1 MNKYDNFVLRKYNY
15 DNLNVKIWVNV
26 ENKELVKCLIS
37 HWKKKETILLFL
49 TVEIN
54 GEMPKI
60 GVEGMD
66 EFS

>member
-1 MNKYDNFVLRKYNY
+1 MF
-15 DNLNVKIWVNV
+15 NLA
-26 ENKELVKCLIS
+26 L
-37 HWKKKETILLFL
+37 KKKETILLFL

-60 GVEGMD
+60 GVEGMH

>member
-1 MNKYDNFVLRKYNY
+1 MF
-15 DNLNVKIWVNV
+15 NLA
-26 ENKELVKCLIS
+26 L
-37 HWKKKETILLFL
+37 KKKETILLFL

-66 EFS
+66 EFF